1 MDLTERRKQFLQ
13 QLMNLYEKTGLPV
26 HYVTLA
32 RLIGVSKWTAYDMLK
47 ELEKNGLLKRDY
59 TIKPHESGRSMI
71 VFTPTSQAEDLF
83 GKKRNTICSPEE
95 LNDLKN
101 SVIALLEEVRTF
113 RLQQAIDLFLA
124 KIVNVSIQSEFCLY
138 ILGLLILYLNAL
150 GKRQKQMVENL
161 FKISNRPEIQL
172 TMFVGTVIGTA
183 VQPVGY
189 ELGPEITKLIALFFS
204 YLDKLSSEELIT
216 LTNFVQEAIA

>member
-32 RLIGVSKWTAYDMLK
+32 RLIGVSKWTAYDVLK

-59 TIKPHESGRSMI
+59 TIKPNEIGRSMI
-71 VFTPTSQAEDLF
+71 VFTPTSEAEHLF

-95 LNDLKN
+95 LTVIKN
-101 SVIALLEEVRTF
+101 SVIGLLEEVRPL
-113 RLQQAIDLFLA
+113 RLQQAIDLFMD
-124 KIVNVSIQSEFCLY
+124 KISKASIQSEFCLY
-138 ILGLLILYLNAL
+138 ILGLLILYLIAL
-150 GKRQKQMVENL
+150 GKRQKQMVEHL
-161 FKISNRPEIQL
+161 FRVSNRPEIQL

-204 YLDKLSSEELIT
+204 YLDELSPEELKT
-216 LTNFVQEAIA
+216 LTDFVQEAIG